1 MRNDKKRVSHGGGG
15 LGDVSKNNSTPL
27 SNPNHLAEHLP

>member
-15 LGDVSKNNSTPL
+15 LGDVSKTTPL
-27 SNPNHLAEHLP
+27 SNPNHLAEYLP